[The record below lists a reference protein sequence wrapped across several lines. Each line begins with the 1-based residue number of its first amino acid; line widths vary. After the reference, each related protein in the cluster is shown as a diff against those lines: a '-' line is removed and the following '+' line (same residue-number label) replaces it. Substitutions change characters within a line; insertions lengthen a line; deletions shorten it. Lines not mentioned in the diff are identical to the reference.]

1 MSLRTLTLTLLLIT
15 ASCSLEAERSD
26 RIQIAVIPKGTTHEY
41 WKSVHAG
48 AEMAAQELGVDIIW
62 KGPLIES
69 DRNAQVQVVEDFVT
83 KGVDGIVLMPLD
95 RVALVRPVREA
106 QQAGIP
112 VIIGDSDLD
121 WDGRTSFVATDNEE
135 GGRLGGEKLAE
146 LLGGEGRVI
155 LMRYLENSASTM
167 RREEGFL
174 AAMAAYPGIEV
185 VSSNQYAGPTIEG
198 AQQTAEN
205 LLNAFEDVDGI
216 FAPCEP
222 AAYGMMRAIQDA
234 GRKGEIRFVG
244 FDGSEKL
251 VAGLSAGQVDALVLQ
266 NPIAIGELAVRAMV
280 KHLGGEV
287 VEARIDTGVVIATT
301 ANMNEPEIQALLSPD
316 LSILGE

>member
-1 MSLRTLTLTLLLIT
+1 MPLRALSLFILLLAAACT
-15 ASCSLEAERSD
+15 AEDSSEKL
-26 RIQIAVIPKGTTHEY
+26 QIAVIPKGTTHEF

-48 AEMAAQELGVDIIW
+48 AETAAQELGVEVIW

-69 DRNAQVQVVEDFVT
+69 DRNAQIQVVEDFVT
-83 KGVDGIVLMPLD
+83 RGVDGVVLMPLD
-95 RVALVRPVREA
+95 RVALVRPAREA

-112 VIIGDSDLD
+112 VIIADSDLD
-121 WDGRTSFVATDNEE
+121 WDGRLSFVATDNKE
-135 GGRLGGEKLAE
+135 GGRMGGEKLAE
-146 LLGGEGRVI
+146 LIGGEGKVI
-155 LMRYLENSASTM
+155 LMRYLENSASTT

-174 AAMAAYPGIEV
+174 EAMAAHPGIEV

-205 LLNAFEDVDGI
+205 LLNSFLDVDGV
-216 FAPCEP
+216 FAPCES

-234 GRKGEIRFVG
+234 GRREQIKFVG

-251 VAGLSAGQVDALVLQ
+251 VAGLAAGQVDALVLQ
-266 NPIAIGELAVRAMV
+266 SPIAIGDLSVRAMV
-280 KHLGGEV
+280 KHLKGEAV
-287 VEARIDTGVVIATT
+287 DARIDTGVVIATT
-301 ANMNEPEIQALLSPD
+301 ANMNDDEIQALLSPD